1 MLDDSTSQTLPQ
13 VDQMPCLVFVS
24 MLQSKASMLWIIG
37 DSKMFLTIRLRRNIR
52 FEKLC
57 DNSNLLLLQ
66 SVRKKIIH
74 NYQLW
79 VLNTMSKHKKSINTS
94 NPGVIY

>member
-24 MLQSKASMLWIIG
+24 WLQSKASMLWIIG

-52 FEKLC
+52 FEKLR

-66 SVRKKIIH
+66 RTCEKENHS
-74 NYQLW
+74 QLS
-79 VLNTMSKHKKSINTS
+79 TMGS
-94 NPGVIY
+94 

>member
-24 MLQSKASMLWIIG
+24 WLQSKARMLWIIG

-52 FEKLC
+52 FEKLR

-66 SVRKKIIH
+66 RTCEKENHS
-74 NYQLW
+74 QLS
-79 VLNTMSKHKKSINTS
+79 TMGS
-94 NPGVIY
+94 